1 MFGNFIRKKRNEVIP
16 VLQRRINRRFS
27 QQFGIRGRR
36 DNRSAHCEIVWVIP
50 YDSAT
55 GQPDFESVMPAVS
68 RDISPR
74 GISIIHTKTIES
86 DRVLIGLEG
95 EVEPTFLLCRVE
107 HFTPLGHGFF
117 FIGLDPYE
125 VLTVEPPQ
133 LEVIHQKLGTVEPSA
148 ATAPC

>member
-1 MFGNFIRKKRNEVIP
+1 MFGSLIRKKRNDVIP
-16 VLQRRINRRFS
+16 VLQRRINRSFT

-36 DNRSAHCEIVWVIP
+36 DNRSAHCEIVWVIE

-55 GQPDFESVMPAVS
+55 GEPDFNSVMPAVS

-74 GISIIHTKTIES
+74 GISIIHTKSIES

-95 EVEPTFLLCRVE
+95 DVEPTFLLCRVE

-117 FIGLDPYE
+117 FVGLDPYE
-125 VLTVEPPQ
+125 VSVVEPSQ
-133 LEVIHQKLGTVEPSA
+133 LEVIHQKLGKMEPSP
-148 ATAPC
+148 ATAHG